1 MKKLKIFNK
10 TYIYSFVFEIE
21 YDINVIRE
29 LIIKIKEP
37 QILYPDSINP
47 LSIYISRDYHHIADG
62 CIRWIYEQNKER
74 LNEKCLCDCL
84 LKCAVEDKEWT
95 RKVNEDFTE
104 IQRRKLTFL
113 PEIQDAVC
121 DKLNGYLT
129 ILETMHT
136 EMMKEKQKEKEEKG
150 ITIRKDF
157 KLPPIL
163 PIVYYTG
170 TDTWSAEV
178 NFSNSVYLSNEFS
191 KYIPN
196 FSYELVPLNKYTIE
210 DLMKYEDILS
220 FIMILDKIK
229 KDVKNEIKEYID
241 YYNNYR
247 YQWNLKKMTP
257 VMYRNHLLKESA

>member
-1 MKKLKIFNK
+1 MKKPKIFNK

-21 YDINVIRE
+21 YDINVTRE

-104 IQRRKLTFL
+104 IQRRKITFL

-136 EMMKEKQKEKEEKG
+136 EMMKEKQKEKEDTEKRRNKWKV
-150 ITIRKDF
+150 TRVFTYIRPKGGE
-157 KLPPIL
+157 
-163 PIVYYTG
+163 YG
-170 TDTWSAEV
+170 T
-178 NFSNSVYLSNEFS
+178 NG
-191 KYIPN
+191 
-196 FSYELVPLNKYTIE
+196 
-210 DLMKYEDILS
+210 
-220 FIMILDKIK
+220 
-229 KDVKNEIKEYID
+229 YID
-241 YYNNYR
+241 AEYMSQNKETVRMVSRDIFDGGCYYYPKRLERKGDVSDLNEWTEPEKQLGIWLDEFGEFHGIR
-247 YQWNLKKMTP
+247 M
-257 VMYRNHLLKESA
+257 